1 MKKSTLALSIA
12 AAIGSFGLV
21 GAANAQMKVNADG
34 IGQQLVFPYFTAQG
48 DNATMLSITNT
59 DTINGKL
66 VKVRFRGAANS
77 DDLFDFQVLMSPGDM
92 WTASVS
98 KDAATGLAKLS
109 TSDTSCTLPASV
121 NAAFSTARLDP
132 SASDAVKAQGTR
144 EGYVEVINMGDI
156 SAAKYN
162 ALSAV
167 AASAAATSLFKTVK
181 HVAGVAPCSADVLKE
196 KLSTSATTAGNAVLT
211 QELVAPTTGLTGDW
225 IILNQANTAA
235 WSGSATA
242 LNTTAGPTAPVFW
255 PQIAGTPTGFTA
267 QVFDSTGTETTAA
280 STGFTAD
287 PLFTK
292 GVVAIQNFDLPDM
305 STPYDS
311 TLTTAVLQANSA
323 TAALAVS
330 TVSNQFVTSDAI
342 AAVTD
347 ILMSQPTRRYH
358 VAVNYTALAD
368 DVTTTPNE
376 LNNLAK
382 TGTKAVAVYR
392 NTTNLV
398 QETKTVAPAAVTA
411 VTNGSTYYSPNN
423 MGFPT
428 AADRTLCLNTI
439 TVPGKDNRFDREETT
454 PASTS
459 TNFTISPVV
468 PAATS
473 TVFVC
478 GETAVISVNNGGVE
492 TDSAL
497 AASVARRDTTLTG
510 YTDGWMRFATPGA
523 TATGLPILGASFV
536 RVANGAV
543 NYGFSYANK
552 VTR

>member
-1 MKKSTLALSIA
+1 VQAFDA
-12 AAIGSFGLV
+12 V
-21 GAANAQMKVNADG
+21 GAQ
-34 IGQQLVFPYFTAQG
+34 
-48 DNATMLSITNT
+48 
-59 DTINGKL
+59 
-66 VKVRFRGAANS
+66 
-77 DDLFDFQVLMSPGDM
+77 
-92 WTASVS
+92 
-98 KDAATGLAKLS
+98 
-109 TSDTSCTLPASV
+109 
-121 NAAFSTARLDP
+121 
-132 SASDAVKAQGTR
+132 
-144 EGYVEVINMGDI
+144 
-156 SAAKYN
+156 
-162 ALSAV
+162 
-167 AASAAATSLFKTVK
+167 
-181 HVAGVAPCSADVLKE
+181 
-196 KLSTSATTAGNAVLT
+196 
-211 QELVAPTTGLTGDW
+211 
-225 IILNQANTAA
+225 
-235 WSGSATA
+235 
-242 LNTTAGPTAPVFW
+242 
-255 PQIAGTPTGFTA
+255 
-267 QVFDSTGTETTAA
+267 TTAA

-311 TLTTAVLQANSA
+311 SLGTAVLQADSA
-323 TAALAVS
+323 TAALAVT
-330 TVSNQFVTSDAI
+330 TVSNQFVTSDSI

-382 TGTKAVAVYR
+382 TGTKAVAIYR
-392 NTTNLV
+392 NTANVL
-398 QETKTVAPAAVTA
+398 QEQKTVAPVVAGNA
-411 VTNGSTYYSPNN
+411 NGSTYYSPNN
-423 MGFPT
+423 MAFPT
-428 AADRTLCLNTI
+428 AADRTLCLNT
-439 TVPGKDNRFDREETT
+439 VSLPGKDNRFDREETT
-454 PASTS
+454 PASAT

-468 PAATS
+468 PAAAS
-473 TVFVC
+473 TVFIC

-523 TATGLPILGASFV
+523 SATGLPILGASFV

>member
-21 GAANAQMKVNADG
+21 GAANAQMKVNGDG

-109 TSDTSCTLPASV
+109 TSDVSCTIPASV
-121 NAAFSTARLDP
+121 NATFSTARLDP
-132 SASDAVKAQGTR
+132 SATDAVKAQGTR

-162 ALSAV
+162 ALSAL
-167 AASAAATSLFKTVK
+167 ATTAAATSLFKTVK

-196 KLSTSATTAGNAVLT
+196 KLSTASGTTGNAVT
-211 QELVAPTTGLTGDW
+211 TAELVAPTTGLTGDW

-242 LNTTAGPTAPVFW
+242 LNATAGPANAVFW
-255 PQIAGTPTGFTA
+255 PQTAGTPTGFTVQA
-267 QVFDSTGTETTAA
+267 FDAAGTQTTAA

-305 STPYDS
+305 STPYD
-311 TLTTAVLQANSA
+311 TNLTTAVAQADSA

-382 TGTKAVAVYR
+382 TGTKAVAIYR
-392 NTTNLV
+392 NTANVL
-398 QETKTVAPAAVTA
+398 QEQKTVAPVVAGNP
-411 VTNGSTYYSPNN
+411 NGSNYYSPNN
-423 MGFPT
+423 MAFPT

-439 TVPGKDNRFDREETT
+439 SLPGKDNRFDREETT
-454 PASTS
+454 PASAS

-510 YTDGWMRFATPGA
+510 YTDGWLRFATPGA
-523 TATGLPILGASFV
+523 SATGLPILGASFV

>member
-21 GAANAQMKVNADG
+21 GAANAQMKVNGDG

-109 TSDTSCTLPASV
+109 TSDTSCTIPASV
-121 NAAFSTARLDP
+121 NATFSTARLDP
-132 SASDAVKAQGTR
+132 SATDAAKAQGTR

-156 SAAKYN
+156 SATKYN
-162 ALSAV
+162 ALSAL
-167 AASAAATSLFKTVK
+167 ATTAAATSLFKTVK

-196 KLSTSATTAGNAVLT
+196 KLSTASGTTGNAVT
-211 QELVAPTTGLTGDW
+211 TAELVAPTSGLTGDW

-242 LNTTAGPTAPVFW
+242 LNATTGPANAVFW
-255 PQIAGTPTGFTA
+255 PQTAGTPAGFVVQAFDAVGA
-267 QVFDSTGTETTAA
+267 QTTAA

-311 TLTTAVLQANSA
+311 SLGTAVLQADSA
-323 TAALAVS
+323 TAALAVT
-330 TVSNQFVTSDAI
+330 TVSNQFVTSDSI

-382 TGTKAVAVYR
+382 TGTKAVAIYR
-392 NTTNLV
+392 NTANVL
-398 QETKTVAPAAVTA
+398 QEQKTVAPVVAGNA
-411 VTNGSTYYSPNN
+411 NGSTYYSPNN
-423 MGFPT
+423 MAFPT
-428 AADRTLCLNTI
+428 AADRTLCLNT
-439 TVPGKDNRFDREETT
+439 VSLPGKDNRFDREETT
-454 PASTS
+454 PASAT

-468 PAATS
+468 PAAAS
-473 TVFVC
+473 TVFIC

-523 TATGLPILGASFV
+523 SATGLPILGASFV

>member
-21 GAANAQMKVNADG
+21 GAANAQMKVNGDG

-109 TSDTSCTLPASV
+109 TSDTSCTIPASV
-121 NAAFSTARLDP
+121 NATFSTARLDP
-132 SASDAVKAQGTR
+132 SATDAVKAQGTR

-162 ALSAV
+162 ALSAL
-167 AASAAATSLFKTVK
+167 ATTAAATSLFKTVK

-196 KLSTSATTAGNAVLT
+196 KLSTASGTTGNAVT
-211 QELVAPTTGLTGDW
+211 TAELVAPTTGLTGDW

-242 LNTTAGPTAPVFW
+242 LQTLNAAAGRLVFW
-255 PQIAGTPTGFTA
+255 PQTAGTPASFTA
-267 QVFDSTGTETTAA
+267 DTYDTAGVRTAGTGDAY
-280 STGFTAD
+280 TAD

-305 STPYDS
+305 STPYDV
-311 TLTTAVLQANSA
+311 AVANSA
-323 TAALAVS
+323 LAQADSATSALAVS

-382 TGTKAVAVYR
+382 TGAKAVAIFR
-392 NTTNLV
+392 NTANVL
-398 QETKTVAPAAVTA
+398 QETKTGAVTTA
-411 VTNGSTYYSPNN
+411 TNGSAYYTPNN

-439 TVPGKDNRFDREETT
+439 SVPGKDNRFDREETT
-454 PASTS
+454 PATASTS
-459 TNFTISPVV
+459 FTISPVV
-468 PAATS
+468 PSATS

-478 GETAVISVNNGGVE
+478 GEAAVISVNNGGVE

>member
-21 GAANAQMKVNADG
+21 GAANAQMKVNGDG

-109 TSDTSCTLPASV
+109 TSDTSCTIPASV
-121 NAAFSTARLDP
+121 NATFSTARLDP
-132 SASDAVKAQGTR
+132 SATDAAKAQGTR

-156 SAAKYN
+156 SATKYN
-162 ALSAV
+162 ALSAL
-167 AASAAATSLFKTVK
+167 ATTAAATSLFKTVK

-196 KLSTSATTAGNAVLT
+196 KLSTATANAVT
-211 QELVAPTTGLTGDW
+211 SGELVAPTTGLTGDW

-242 LNTTAGPTAPVFW
+242 LNATTGPANAVFW
-255 PQIAGTPTGFTA
+255 PQTAGTPAGFVVQA
-267 QVFDSTGTETTAA
+267 FDAAGTETTAA

-305 STPYDS
+305 STPYDTS
-311 TLTTAVLQANSA
+311 LTTAVAQADSA
-323 TAALAVS
+323 TLALAVK
-330 TVSNQFVTSDAI
+330 TVSNQFVTADAI

-382 TGTKAVAVYR
+382 TGTKAVAIYR
-392 NTTNLV
+392 NTANVL
-398 QETKTVAPAAVTA
+398 QETKTVAPAAVTVVA
-411 VTNGSTYYSPNN
+411 NGSTYYSPNN
-423 MGFPT
+423 MAFPT

-439 TVPGKDNRFDREETT
+439 SLPGKDNRFDREETT
-454 PASTS
+454 PASAS

-468 PAATS
+468 PAAAS

-510 YTDGWMRFATPGA
+510 YTDGWLRFATPGSA
-523 TATGLPILGASFV
+523 SGTGLPILGASFV